1 MPGLQ
6 PAFYATHEAI
16 HGTTPHL
23 PPPTHTHC
31 PLSMQATQPEAPL
44 QPTSPPPP
52 LLGLPPLTISNH
64 HLMAKVFGL
73 SQMAPHL
80 ASSTAFHEQ
89 LDRFL

>member
-1 MPGLQ
+1 
-6 PAFYATHEAI
+6 
-16 HGTTPHL
+16 
-23 PPPTHTHC
+23 
-31 PLSMQATQPEAPL
+31 MQATQPEAPL

-80 ASSTAFHEQ
+80 ASSPAFQDQ
-89 LDRFL
+89 LDRFLCVGGGRGGAVRVQGGITVQPS